1 MTLLAEADK
10 ILQKD
15 NLSIKDYNRFVE
27 IGKKLADTEDEYIYG
42 WLAEGFYLRLPE
54 IAEKE
59 GNYDFVKDDDGF

>member
-10 ILQKD
+10 ILQKA
-15 NLSIKDYNRFVE
+15 NLTIKDYNRFVE